1 MDQNGRPLK
10 TDDKVNFTLLIN
22 SNDTLHYRS
31 NVKGHGF
38 LSFAKNLSQK
48 YRKQLLKTAP
58 ETGLDPLK
66 TASKKTTGEF
76 IGNKIADKLVK
87 PKPVSDENSADVE
100 GTSTREKTKILNKL
114 K

>member
-1 MDQNGRPLK
+1 M
-10 TDDKVNFTLLIN
+10 
-22 SNDTLHYRS
+22 
-31 NVKGHGF
+31 
-38 LSFAKNLSQK
+38 SFAKNLSHK

-76 IGNKIADKLVK
+76 IGNTIADKLVK

-100 GTSTREKTKILNKL
+100 GISTRQKTKILNKL
-114 K
+114 R